1 MTGSDSK
8 AILDGLMAR
17 RGNSPEF
24 ILEFEGYMDDL
35 EIGRA
40 SCRERV

>member
-1 MTGSDSK
+1 MTQTEFHLIFEQQVKRCEETLLNK
-8 AILDGLMAR
+8 AKEYT
-17 RGNSPEF
+17 GNSP
-24 ILEFEGYMDDL
+24 